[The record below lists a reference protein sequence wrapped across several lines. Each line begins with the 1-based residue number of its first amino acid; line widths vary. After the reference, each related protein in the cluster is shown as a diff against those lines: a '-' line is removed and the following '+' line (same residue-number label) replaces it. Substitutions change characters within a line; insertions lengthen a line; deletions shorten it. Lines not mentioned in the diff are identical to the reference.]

1 METQGALVESESRML
16 LKLSVASGVAG
27 LVVSGGIFAFCMPE
41 VPASDD
47 ELERFA
53 FAILTLVWFYRGLL
67 ALVIGTG
74 IGTLVAIGSVFVEK
88 ASLGRLIAALANG
101 VVFAVLSVLWL
112 LRL

>member
-1 METQGALVESESRML
+1 MREQEALAESEPRML
-16 LKLSVASGVAG
+16 LHLSVASGVAG
-27 LVVSGGIFAFCMPE
+27 LVVSGGIVVFCMPE

-53 FAILTLVWFYRGLL
+53 FVILSVVWLYRGLL

-74 IGTLVAIGSVFVEK
+74 IGTLLAVGSVVVEK

-112 LRL
+112 HRL